1 MKNKQLFGLFF
12 SLLQG
17 LQKIMVEGDG
27 DGLHSVFQFIFGQ
40 VALPD
45 YYNLPAVLQQN
56 VIILLV
62 TPSVVLYF
70 CPPEVGIAFGHHKFG
85 AALMSVPKTTVDE
98 DGGSVSAHHNVR
110 FAGDAS
116 DIESITVSVRP

>member
-1 MKNKQLFGLFF
+1 MGRGALHVLPHDVQ
-12 SLLQG
+12 Q
-17 LQKIMVEGDG
+17 IPVEGDG
-27 DGLHSVFQFIFGQ
+27 DGLHSVFQFVFGQ

-45 YYNLPAVLQQN
+45 NNNLPAVLQQN

-70 CPPEVGIAFGHHKFG
+70 CPPKVGIGFRHYKLG
-85 AALMSVPKTTVDE
+85 AAFVSMPETTVDE
-98 DGGSVSAHHNVR
+98 DGCSVATHHNVR

-116 DIESITVSVRP
+116 DIEAITVSVRP